1 MATQYGLGTM
11 DVIKLIMQSQ
21 AHRQQQ
27 QEQMEQQE
35 LLSGL
40 PQHMQIAA
48 QHGWKP
54 QEVQQA
60 MFFDQMFGQGGQQ
73 QAPPVDPATVAPW
86 EPPPGPMQL
95 DFPPEF
101 LQDVGV
107 VEAQGL
113 ADEIARQQIGADGMN
128 IHPLLRQ
135 AGVTQESL
143 ALALATGDMR
153 QLGMVPDALA
163 QQAPVMLSGVG
174 IIPRTKRGFGEF
186 MPTPHVTQVPYT
198 DPVTGATSTRFVSTL
213 GGMPSD
219 AGVSIQT
226 QAPALDPG
234 KASQQVLIEDAGA
247 MVDALEAMLFKP
259 DGTIDRKMLA
269 MRDVPGQPGKATT
282 FSSQWNQMLQTLA
295 RSSGMS
301 TKELEQTF
309 GISSLPWADS
319 EESARDKFDRL
330 RGLIA
335 ETAARQGL
343 STGGRGGGRPAPKP
357 KAAEVQADEVYEWDS
372 TGTRLVPVAR

>member
-1 MATQYGLGTM
+1 MAQFGMGPM
-11 DVIKLIMQSQ
+11 DVINLIRSRRDRQ
-21 AHRQQQ
+21 A
-27 QEQMEQQE
+27 MEQQQLQQE
-35 LLSGL
+35 KLLASL
-40 PQHMQIAA
+40 PESIRIAH
-48 QHGWKP
+48 QLGMKP
-54 QEVQQA
+54 DEYQRA
-60 MFFDQMFGQGGQQ
+60 LLMGQMFGQGGQQ

-86 EPPPGPMQL
+86 EPSPGPMQP

-107 VEAQGL
+107 AEAQGL

-319 EESARDKFDRL
+319 EESARDKFARL
-330 RGLIA
+330 RGLID